1 MPHSIIIYDDAVHN
15 YVHTDFVVEVLKNDC
30 LFSEGPVYNK
40 EGFYLFSDI
49 PANVIY
55 KIDREKNATVYLNE
69 TGCTEGNTRV
79 LSEQIGSNGLAY
91 DAAGNLF
98 ICQHGNGAIAKYD
111 GTFLKPHITQYNGKP
126 FNSPND
132 IVVDKSGRIFFSDPP
147 YGLKDAKP
155 VPDKYQEHASFYC
168 WQHGDLK
175 MFCDRYQ
182 YPNGVCLSPD
192 EQTVYTCSNKPFEAF
207 VLAYDAATLTFKK
220 MVAAENGDGI
230 KCDRYGNLYLC
241 TKQGVLILNNNGE
254 RLALIQ
260 LDTIPANCCWGGA
273 EGNDLLITARENIY
287 LIPGL
292 QKA

>member
-1 MPHSIIIYDDAVHN
+1 MPRSIIIFNDAVHQ
-15 YVHTDFVVEVLKNDC
+15 YLHTDFVVEHLKGDC

-55 KIDREKNATVYLNE
+55 KIDRTKMASVYLQQ
-69 TGCTEGNTRV
+69 TGWTPGNTRA

-111 GTFLKPHITQYNGKP
+111 GTFLKPHITEYNGKP

-132 IVVDKSGRIFFSDPP
+132 IVVDKNGSIFFSDPP
-147 YGLKDAKP
+147 YGLKDSKL
-155 VPDKYQEHASFYC
+155 VPDTYQEHASFYC
-168 WQHGDLK
+168 WQHGVLK

-192 EQTVYTCSNKPFEAF
+192 GQTVYTCSNKPFEAF
-207 VLAYDAATLTFKK
+207 VLAYDATTLVFKK

-230 KCDRYGNLYLC
+230 KCDRHGNLFLC
-241 TKQGVLILNNNGE
+241 TKEGVLVINEKGE

-273 EGNDLLITARENIY
+273 GGNDLLITARQNIY